1 MSSTVLDHQALGRSR
16 IATQYTESQKFLAYI
31 RSLLASS
38 AELEAVL
45 QKVAEQAD
53 IDLAEGVNL
62 DVIGEIVG
70 ISRIIP
76 ASVQLAFFG
85 FEDNPAAMV
94 FGENGSLGV
103 GGRFYDEGETYL
115 ATSVLN
121 DPEYRLLIRAKIV
134 KNHAV
139 GTNEDVIAGLSYL
152 FGSSNMAIQVAVE
165 DIGNMAIQVA
175 VGRPLTYLEKVLISE
190 LDILPRPGGVRIS
203 QRVTYITTNYFGFDG
218 QNSALSFGEE
228 GQPITGGQFA
238 EEF

>member
-1 MSSTVLDHQALGRSR
+1 MTAATMDHLAVGRGR
-16 IATQYTESQKFLAYI
+16 VAAQYTESQKFLAYI
-31 RSLLASS
+31 RALLASS

-45 QKVAEQAD
+45 QKVAEQVD

-85 FEDNPAAMV
+85 FQDNAAALN
-94 FGENGSLGV
+94 FGEEGSQGI
-103 GGRFYDEGETYL
+103 GARFYDEGEPYL

-121 DPEYRLLIRAKIV
+121 DPEFRLLIRAKIV
-134 KNHAV
+134 KNHAL
-139 GTNEDVIAGLSYL
+139 GTNEDVIAGLAYL
-152 FGSSNMAIQVAVE
+152 FGGGMAIQVAVE
-165 DIGNMAIQVA
+165 DIGGMAIQVA
-175 VGRPLTYLEKVLISE
+175 VGRPLTYLEKVLITN
-190 LDILPRPGGVRIS
+190 LDVLPRPAGVRIS
-203 QRVTYITTNYFGFDG
+203 QRVTYSTTSYFGFDG

-228 GQPITGGQFA
+228 GQPSVGGQFA

>member
-1 MSSTVLDHQALGRSR
+1 MTAATIDHLAVGRSR
-16 IATQYTESQKFLAYI
+16 VAAQYTESQKFLAYV
-31 RSLLASS
+31 RALLASS

-45 QKVAEQAD
+45 QKVAEQVD

-85 FEDNPAAMV
+85 FQDNAAALN
-94 FGENGSLGV
+94 FGEEGSQGI
-103 GGRFYDEGETYL
+103 GARFYDEGEPYL

-121 DPEYRLLIRAKIV
+121 DPEFRLLIRAKIV
-134 KNHAV
+134 KNHAL
-139 GTNEDVIAGLSYL
+139 GTNEDVIAGLAYL
-152 FGSSNMAIQVAVE
+152 FGGGMAIQVAVE
-165 DIGNMAIQVA
+165 DIGGMAIQVA
-175 VGRPLTYLEKVLISE
+175 VGRPLTYLEKVLITN
-190 LDILPRPGGVRIS
+190 LDVLPRPAGVRIS
-203 QRVTYITTNYFGFDG
+203 QRVTYSTTSYFGFDG

-228 GQPITGGQFA
+228 GQPSTGGQFA

>member
-1 MSSTVLDHQALGRSR
+1 MSATVLDHQSIGRSR
-16 IATQYTESQKFLAYI
+16 VATQYTESLKFLAYI
-31 RSLLASS
+31 RALLASS

-45 QKVAEQAD
+45 QKVAEQTD
-53 IDLAEGVNL
+53 IDIAEGVNL

-85 FEDNPAAMV
+85 FQDNAAALN
-94 FGENGSLGV
+94 FGEEGAQGV
-103 GGRFYDEGETYL
+103 GGRFYDEGEPDL

-121 DPEYRLLIRAKIV
+121 DPEYRMLIRAKIV
-134 KNHAV
+134 KNHAI
-139 GTNEDVIAGLSYL
+139 GTNEDVIAGLAYL
-152 FGSSNMAIQVAVE
+152 FGGGNMAIQVAVE

-175 VGRPLTYLEKVLISE
+175 VGRPLTYLEKVLISQ

-203 QRVTYITTNYFGFDG
+203 QRVTFETTNYFGFDG
-218 QNSALSFGEE
+218 QNNAMSFGEE
-228 GQPITGGQFA
+228 GQPSIGGQFA

>member
-1 MSSTVLDHQALGRSR
+1 MTAATIDHLAVGRSR
-16 IATQYTESQKFLAYI
+16 VAAQYTESQKFLAYV
-31 RSLLASS
+31 RALLASS

-45 QKVAEQAD
+45 QKVAEQVD

-85 FEDNPAAMV
+85 FQDNAAALN
-94 FGENGSLGV
+94 FGEEGSQGI
-103 GGRFYDEGETYL
+103 GARFYDEGEPYL

-121 DPEYRLLIRAKIV
+121 DPEFRLLIRAKIV
-134 KNHAV
+134 KNHAL
-139 GTNEDVIAGLSYL
+139 GTNEDVIAGLAYL
-152 FGSSNMAIQVAVE
+152 FGGGMAIQVAVE
-165 DIGNMAIQVA
+165 DVGGMAIQVA
-175 VGRPLTYLEKVLISE
+175 VGRSLTYLEKVLITN
-190 LDILPRPGGVRIS
+190 LDVLPRPAGVRIS
-203 QRVTYITTNYFGFDG
+203 QRVTYSATSYFGFDG

-228 GQPITGGQFA
+228 GQPSTGGQFA

>member
-1 MSSTVLDHQALGRSR
+1 MSSTVLDHQSIGRSR
-16 IATQYTESQKFLAYI
+16 VATQYTESQKFLAYI
-31 RSLLASS
+31 RALLDSS

-45 QKVAEQAD
+45 QKVAEQSD

-85 FEDNPAAMV
+85 FQDNAAALN
-94 FGENGSLGV
+94 FGEEGAQGV
-103 GGRFYDEGETYL
+103 GGRFYDEGEPYL

-121 DPEYRLLIRAKIV
+121 DPEYRMLIRAKIV

-139 GTNEDVIAGLSYL
+139 GTNEDVIAGLAYL
-152 FGSSNMAIQVAVE
+152 FGGGMAIQVAVE
-165 DIGNMAIQVA
+165 DIGGMAIQVA
-175 VGRPLTYLEKVLISE
+175 VGRTLTYLEKVLISN
-190 LDILPRPGGVRIS
+190 LDILPRPSGVRIS
-203 QRVTYITTNYFGFDG
+203 QRVTYNTTNYFGFDG
-218 QNSALSFGEE
+218 QINALSFGEE
-228 GQPITGGQFA
+228 GLPSVGGQFA

>member
-1 MSSTVLDHQALGRSR
+1 MSSVTIDHQELGRSR
-16 IATQYTESQKFLAYI
+16 VATQYTASEKFLAYI
-31 RSLLASS
+31 RALLDSS

-53 IDLAEGVNL
+53 IDLADGVNL

-85 FEDNPAAMV
+85 FADNPAAMV
-94 FGENGSLGV
+94 FGEDGSQGI
-103 GGRFYDEGETYL
+103 GARFYDEGEPYL

-121 DPEYRLLIRAKIV
+121 DPEYRMLIRAKIV

-152 FGSSNMAIQVAVE
+152 FGGSNMAIQVAVE

-175 VGRPLTYLEKVLISE
+175 VGRPLTYLEKVLISN
-190 LDILPRPGGVRIS
+190 LDVLPRPAGVRIS
-203 QRVTYITTNYFGFDG
+203 QRVTYSEANYFGFDG

-228 GQPITGGQFA
+228 GQPSVGGQFA

>member
-1 MSSTVLDHQALGRSR
+1 MSSTVLDHQSLGRSR
-16 IATQYTESQKFLAYI
+16 VATQYTESQKFLAYI
-31 RSLLASS
+31 RALLDSS

-45 QKVAEQAD
+45 QKVAEQTD
-53 IDLAEGVNL
+53 IDIAEGVNL

-85 FEDNPAAMV
+85 FQDNAAALN
-94 FGENGSLGV
+94 FGEEGAQGV
-103 GGRFYDEGETYL
+103 GGRFYDEGEPYL

-121 DPEYRLLIRAKIV
+121 DPEYRMLIRAKIV
-134 KNHAV
+134 KNHAI
-139 GTNEDVIAGLSYL
+139 GTNEDVIAGLAYL
-152 FGSSNMAIQVAVE
+152 FGGGNMAIQVAVE

-175 VGRPLTYLEKVLISE
+175 VGRPLTYLEKVLISQ

-203 QRVTYITTNYFGFDG
+203 QRVTFETTNYFGFDG
-218 QNSALSFGEE
+218 QNNAMSFGEE
-228 GQPITGGQFA
+228 GQPSVGGLFA

>member
-16 IATQYTESQKFLAYI
+16 IATQYTESQRFLAYV
-31 RSLLASS
+31 RALLESS

-45 QKVAEQAD
+45 QKVTEQSD

-85 FEDNPAAMV
+85 FQDNAAALN
-94 FGENGSLGV
+94 FGEEDAQGV
-103 GGRFYDEGETYL
+103 GGRFYDEGEPYL

-121 DPEYRLLIRAKIV
+121 DPEYRMLIRAKIV

-139 GTNEDVIAGLSYL
+139 GTNEDVIAGLAYL
-152 FGSSNMAIQVAVE
+152 FGSGNMAIQVAVE

-175 VGRPLTYLEKVLISE
+175 VGRPLTYLEKVLISQ
-190 LDILPRPGGVRIS
+190 LDILPRPAGVRIS
-203 QRVTYITTNYFGFDG
+203 QRVTFDTINYFGFDG
-218 QNSALSFGEE
+218 QSSALSFGEE
-228 GQPITGGQFA
+228 GLSSVGGLFA

>member
-1 MSSTVLDHQALGRSR
+1 MTAATIDHLAIGRSR
-16 IATQYTESQKFLAYI
+16 VAAQYTESQKFLAYI
-31 RSLLASS
+31 RALLASS

-45 QKVAEQAD
+45 QKIAEQVD

-85 FEDNPAAMV
+85 FQDNAAALN
-94 FGENGSLGV
+94 FGEEGSLGI
-103 GGRFYDEGETYL
+103 GARFYDEGEPYL

-121 DPEYRLLIRAKIV
+121 DPEFRLLIRAKIV
-134 KNHAV
+134 KNHAL
-139 GTNEDVIAGLSYL
+139 GTNEDVIAGMAYL
-152 FGSSNMAIQVAVE
+152 FSGGMAIQVAVE
-165 DIGNMAIQVA
+165 DVGGMAIQVA
-175 VGRPLTYLEKVLISE
+175 VGRQLTYLEKVLITN
-190 LDILPRPGGVRIS
+190 LDVLPRPAGVRIS
-203 QRVTYITTNYFGFDG
+203 QRVTFDTTNYFGFDG

-228 GQPITGGQFA
+228 GQPTVGGQFA

>member
-1 MSSTVLDHQALGRSR
+1 MSSTDLDHQSLGRSR
-16 IATQYTESQKFLAYI
+16 VATQYTESRKFLAYI
-31 RSLLASS
+31 RALLDSS
-38 AELEAVL
+38 AELESVL
-45 QKVAEQAD
+45 QKVAEQTD

-85 FEDNPAAMV
+85 FQDNAAALN
-94 FGENGSLGV
+94 FGEEGAQGV
-103 GGRFYDEGETYL
+103 GGRFYDEGEPYL

-121 DPEYRLLIRAKIV
+121 DPEYRMLIRAKIV

-139 GTNEDVIAGLSYL
+139 GTNEDVIAGLAYL
-152 FGSSNMAIQVAVE
+152 FGGGNMAIQVAVE

-175 VGRPLTYLEKVLISE
+175 VGRPLTYLEKVLISQ
-190 LDILPRPGGVRIS
+190 LDILPRPAGVRIS
-203 QRVTYITTNYFGFDG
+203 QRVTFDTTNYFGFDG
-218 QNSALSFGEE
+218 QNNALSFGEE
-228 GQPITGGQFA
+228 GQPSVGGLFA

>member
-1 MSSTVLDHQALGRSR
+1 MTSTVIDHQEIGRSR
-16 IATQYTESQKFLAYI
+16 VATQYTESAKFLAYI
-31 RSLLASS
+31 RGLLAAS
-38 AELEAVL
+38 AELEALL
-45 QKVAEQAD
+45 QKVAEQVD
-53 IDLAEGVNL
+53 IDIAEGVNL

-85 FEDNPAAMV
+85 FQDNAAALN
-94 FGENGSLGV
+94 FGEEGAQGV
-103 GGRFYDEGETYL
+103 GGRFYDEGEPYL

-152 FGSSNMAIQVAVE
+152 FGGSNMAIQVAVE

-190 LDILPRPGGVRIS
+190 LDILPRPAGVRIS
-203 QRVTYITTNYFGFDG
+203 QRVTFDTTRYFGFDG

-228 GQPITGGQFA
+228 GQPATGGQFA